1 MTTVYNHTVYEF
13 AVRND
18 SGEEIPAFAVMQPTA
33 PVEISG
39 RLVFPVVKPGA
50 ASAGWPRFYLING
63 PFIIPDGGSGNGTRA
78 KADNPAQVLR
88 KKSEYLSYGEHW
100 APVHDKWY
108 LDKVY
113 MGGYIALGPG
123 AAADEE
129 AEDDDTAKTL
139 FHSEGPNEPFLVEI
153 VVAFNGDEQP
163 GEAQI
168 MEQSPLYTVVEDE
181 IEYLMGGFYAGIGRN
196 IQIHWPTAES
206 NLQLVGQVWVQRNSQ
221 SGAYNVLINHQ
232 GYIPPVSAAKLRT
245 AIDTD
250 PVALMSDP

>member
-88 KKSEYLSYGEHW
+88 RKAPPLTYGEDW
-100 APVHDKWY
+100 GVVDNKWY
-108 LDKVY
+108 LDRIY
-113 MGGYIALGPG
+113 RGGYCALGPEAAADGG
-123 AAADEE
+123 AAAT
-129 AEDDDTAKTL
+129 DTTKSL
-139 FHSEGPNEPFLVEI
+139 FHSEGCTEPFLVEI
-153 VVAFNGDEQP
+153 NGTLDEDALP

-168 MEQSPLYTVVEDE
+168 MEQNPIILD
-181 IEYLMGGFYAGIGRN
+181 GGGAYVSGGDFAGIGRN
-196 IQIHWPTAES
+196 IELWGW
-206 NLQLVGQVWVQRNSQ
+206 NLPDHGVLVGQVWVQRNSK
-221 SGAYNVLINHQ
+221 SGVYNVLINTQ
-232 GYIPPVSAAKLRT
+232 GYIPQVSAAKLQ
-245 AIDTD
+245 AASDTD
-250 PVALMSDP
+250 PVALVSEL